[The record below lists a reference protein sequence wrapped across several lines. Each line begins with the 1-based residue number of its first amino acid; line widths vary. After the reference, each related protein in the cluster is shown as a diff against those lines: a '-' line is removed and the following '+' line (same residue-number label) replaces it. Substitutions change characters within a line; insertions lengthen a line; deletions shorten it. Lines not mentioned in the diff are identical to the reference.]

1 MERKKAREEKKLKKE
16 EELRAK
22 RELQAKKREE
32 REKKK
37 REAIGKRKRRQEA
50 EERILKD
57 IEVSSDDEVKVE
69 AGKCFACEL
78 EYDNF
83 IECNNCLK
91 RFHPACADLENDIR

>member
-1 MERKKAREEKKLKKE
+1 MERKKAREEKKLKKG

-22 RELQAKKREE
+22 RELQAKKKREE

-37 REAIGKRKRRQEA
+37 REAIEKRKRRQEA

-57 IEVSSDDEVKVE
+57 TEVSSDDEVTVE

-83 IECNNCLK
+83 IECKNCFK
-91 RFHPACADLENDIR
+91 RFTLHAQI